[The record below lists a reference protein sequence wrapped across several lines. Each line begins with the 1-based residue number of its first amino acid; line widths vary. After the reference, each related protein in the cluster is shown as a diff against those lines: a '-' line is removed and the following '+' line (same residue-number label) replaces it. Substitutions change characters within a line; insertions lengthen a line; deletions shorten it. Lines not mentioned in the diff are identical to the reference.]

1 MNQTADRNDPSALD
15 AEGELARLGVQVE
28 TMRALLVRLTQDVVF
43 RGSRLDQTQ
52 ATALAEVNEQ
62 LVLAALTS
70 QADGEAAAQAL
81 EDAGQSTRAAAL
93 AEVNEQLV
101 LAALA
106 SQADAEAA
114 AQALQDAV
122 QSAEVD
128 ALTQLPNR
136 TTLLDRF
143 AQALAN
149 ARRHDARFALLFL
162 GLDNFKPLNDAYGH
176 AFGARVLRLV
186 ADRLVSAVRRVDTV
200 SRHGGDEFLVLLAE
214 LNQPGDA
221 RTVAEKLIEALGAPA
236 ELDGH
241 VVSLTASVGIAICPD
256 DGDDFD
262 TLVARA
268 DAAMYE
274 TKRQCAGGITFHGK
288 APVVEPGLEARPGA
302 ARHPPARTGAGA
314 VTDAERR
321 LVDLREA
328 NEHLVLA
335 ALTARELHTAAER
348 VRQRHTAF
356 LAAVADELRN
366 PMAPIRIAA
375 AMLGGLPTDE
385 HLLPRVQ
392 GIVDQQLTQMSRLLG
407 ELVDASAVD
416 TGGLA
421 LDRRPID
428 MAQVIDAAV
437 AVCRPAMDERG
448 QRFEFHRPPGA
459 LQVQGDAVR
468 LEQIVSNLLD
478 NASKHTY
485 DGGRISL
492 AVAVTADSVALTVSD
507 DGIGITPQMLPYVF
521 EPFVQD
527 IHALGFHG
535 VGLGI
540 GLTVVRA
547 LVRAHDGDLVAHS
560 AGAGRGSQ
568 FVVTLPLAASG
579 LIARAVGAASVDAD
593 LGQ

>member
-1 MNQTADRNDPSALD
+1 MNQTPDPTGHAVAD
-15 AEGELARLGVQVE
+15 AEDELARLGVQVDA
-28 TMRALLVRLTQDVVF
+28 MRALLVRLTQDAV
-43 RGSRLDQTQ
+43 RAGRCLGQSRPPGLV
-52 ATALAEVNEQ
+52 EVNEQ

-70 QADGEAAAQAL
+70 QAD
-81 EDAGQSTRAAAL
+81 
-93 AEVNEQLV
+93 AEV
-101 LAALA
+101 
-106 SQADAEAA
+106 A

-122 QSAEVD
+122 QSAELD
-128 ALTQLPNR
+128 ALTQLANR
-136 TTLLDRF
+136 TTLLGRF

-149 ARRHDARFALLFL
+149 ARRHGVWFALLFL
-162 GLDNFKPLNDAYGH
+162 DLDKFKQFNDAYGH
-176 AFGARVLRLV
+176 AFGDRVLRLV
-186 ADRLVSAVRRVDTV
+186 ADRLVSAVRREDTV
-200 SRHGGDEFLVLLAE
+200 SRYGGDEFLVLLAE
-214 LNQPGDA
+214 LNRPGDA

-241 VVSLTASVGIAICPD
+241 VVGLSACVGIAIYPE

-274 TKRQCAGGITFHGK
+274 TKRQRAGGVAFRGK
-288 APVVEPGLEARPGA
+288 APRDGPGLEAQPSAAMHQPG
-302 ARHPPARTGAGA
+302 REGAGA
-314 VTDAERR
+314 SADLERR

-335 ALTARELHTAAER
+335 ALTARELQTAAER
-348 VRQRHTAF
+348 ARQRHTAF

-366 PMAPIRIAA
+366 RMAPIRIAA

-385 HLLPRVQ
+385 PLLPRVQ
-392 GIVDQQLTQMSRLLG
+392 GIVEQQLTQMSRLLG
-407 ELVDASAVD
+407 ELVDASNVD
-416 TGGLA
+416 TGGLG
-421 LDRRPID
+421 LERRPVD
-428 MAQVIDAAV
+428 MGHVIDAAV
-437 AVCRPAMDERG
+437 AACRPAMDERG
-448 QRFEFHRPPGA
+448 QRFEWHRPPGA
-459 LQVQGDAVR
+459 IEMQGDAVR

-492 AVAVTADSVALTVSD
+492 SVVLTADSMALTVSD

-527 IHALGFHG
+527 THALGFHG

-540 GLTVVRA
+540 GLTVARA
-547 LVRAHDGDLVAHS
+547 LVRAHGGDLVAHS

-568 FVVTLPLAASG
+568 FVVTLPLAASSP
-579 LIARAVGAASVDAD
+579 IAQAAGAACGDAGP
-593 LGQ
+593 GQ

>member
-1 MNQTADRNDPSALD
+1 VNQDPDPNDQSVTD
-15 AEGELARLGVQVE
+15 AEDNLARLGVQVE
-28 TMRALLVRLTQDVVF
+28 AMRALLVRLARDVLSAE
-43 RGSRLDQTQ
+43 SRLDQSQ
-52 ATALAEVNEQ
+52 AAGLVEVNEK
-62 LVLAALTS
+62 LVLAALT
-70 QADGEAAAQAL
+70 
-81 EDAGQSTRAAAL
+81 
-93 AEVNEQLV
+93 
-101 LAALA
+101 

-114 AQALQDAV
+114 AQALQDTM
-122 QSAEVD
+122 QSAALD
-128 ALTQLPNR
+128 ALTQLANR

-149 ARRHDARFALLFL
+149 ARRHGAWLALLFL
-162 GLDNFKPLNDAYGH
+162 DLDNFKQINDAHGH
-176 AFGARVLRLV
+176 TFGDRVLRLV
-186 ADRLVSAVRRVDTV
+186 ADRLVSAVRSADTV
-200 SRHGGDEFLVLLAE
+200 SRYGGDEFLVLIAE

-221 RTVAEKLIEALGAPA
+221 QTVAEKLIEALGAPA

-241 VVSLTASVGIAICPD
+241 VVGLTASVGIAIYPD

-274 TKRQCAGGITFHGK
+274 TKRQRAGGVAFQGK
-288 APVVEPGLEARPGA
+288 APVEGPGLDTQRDPAMHQPG
-302 ARHPPARTGAGA
+302 RKGAGA
-314 VTDAERR
+314 AADAERR

-335 ALTARELHTAAER
+335 ALTARELQTAAER
-348 VRQRHTAF
+348 ARQRHTAF

-366 PMAPIRIAA
+366 PMAPIRIAS

-385 HLLPRVQ
+385 RLLLRVQ
-392 GIVDQQLTQMSRLLG
+392 GIVEQQLTQMSRLLG
-407 ELVDASAVD
+407 ELVDSSHLE

-421 LDRRPID
+421 LEPRPLD

-437 AVCRPAMDERG
+437 AACRPTMDERG
-448 QRFEFHRPPGA
+448 QQFESHRPPGA
-459 LQVQGDAVR
+459 LAMQGDAAR
-468 LEQIVSNLLD
+468 LQQIVSNLLD
-478 NASKHTY
+478 NASKHTH

-492 AVAVTADSVALTVSD
+492 SVVVTANSMALTVSD

-527 IHALGFHG
+527 TQALGFRG

-547 LVRAHDGDLVAHS
+547 LVRAHGGDLVAHS

-579 LIARAVGAASVDAD
+579 PIAQVAGDASGDAGP
-593 LGQ
+593 GQ

>member
-1 MNQTADRNDPSALD
+1 
-15 AEGELARLGVQVE
+15 
-28 TMRALLVRLTQDVVF
+28 MRALLVRLTQDVVCAE
-43 RGSRLDQTQ
+43 SRLDQTQ
-52 ATALAEVNEQ
+52 AAGLAEVNEQ

-70 QADGEAAAQAL
+70 QAD
-81 EDAGQSTRAAAL
+81 
-93 AEVNEQLV
+93 AEVT
-101 LAALA
+101 
-106 SQADAEAA
+106 
-114 AQALQDAV
+114 AQALQEAV
-122 QSAEVD
+122 QSAELD

-149 ARRHDARFALLFL
+149 ATRHDARFALLFL
-162 GLDNFKPLNDAYGH
+162 DLDNFKQINDAYGH
-176 AFGARVLRLV
+176 AFGDRVLRLV

-221 RTVAEKLIEALGAPA
+221 QTVAEKLIEALGAPA

-241 VVSLTASVGIAICPD
+241 VVSLMASVGIAIYPD

-262 TLVARA
+262 TLAARA

-274 TKRQCAGGITFHGK
+274 TKRQYAGGVAFHGK
-288 APVVEPGLEARPGA
+288 APVAGPGLDAQPGA
-302 ARHPPARTGAGA
+302 ALQQPARKGAGA
-314 VTDAERR
+314 AADPERR

-328 NEHLVLA
+328 NEHLVLV
-335 ALTARELHTAAER
+335 ALSARELQTAAER
-348 VRQRHTAF
+348 ARQRHTAF

-366 PMAPIRIAA
+366 PMAPIRIAS

-385 HLLPRVQ
+385 RLLPRVQ
-392 GIVDQQLTQMSRLLG
+392 GLVEQQMTQMSRLVG

-421 LDRRPID
+421 LDRRPVNLV
-428 MAQVIDAAV
+428 QVIDAAV
-437 AVCRPAMDERG
+437 AFCRPAMDERR

-459 LQVQGDAVR
+459 LQMQGDAVR

-485 DGGRISL
+485 DGGRIRLS
-492 AVAVTADSVALTVSD
+492 VVVTADSLALTVSD

-527 IHALGFHG
+527 TRALGFHG

-560 AGAGRGSQ
+560 AGAGRGSK

-579 LIARAVGAASVDAD
+579 PITQAAGAVSGAA
-593 LGQ
+593 GPGR

>member
-1 MNQTADRNDPSALD
+1 VNQDPDPNDQSVTD
-15 AEGELARLGVQVE
+15 AEDNLARLGVQVE
-28 TMRALLVRLTQDVVF
+28 AMRALLVRLARDVLSAE
-43 RGSRLDQTQ
+43 SRLDQSQ
-52 ATALAEVNEQ
+52 AAGLVEVNEK
-62 LVLAALTS
+62 LVLAALT
-70 QADGEAAAQAL
+70 
-81 EDAGQSTRAAAL
+81 
-93 AEVNEQLV
+93 
-101 LAALA
+101 

-114 AQALQDAV
+114 AQALQDTM
-122 QSAEVD
+122 QSAALD
-128 ALTQLPNR
+128 ALTQLANR

-149 ARRHDARFALLFL
+149 ARRHGAWLALLFL
-162 GLDNFKPLNDAYGH
+162 DLDNFKQINDAHGH
-176 AFGARVLRLV
+176 TFGDRVLRLV
-186 ADRLVSAVRRVDTV
+186 ADRLVSAVRSADTV
-200 SRHGGDEFLVLLAE
+200 SRYGGDEFLVLIAE

-221 RTVAEKLIEALGAPA
+221 QTVAEKLIEALGAPA

-241 VVSLTASVGIAICPD
+241 VVGLTASVGIAIYPD

-274 TKRQCAGGITFHGK
+274 TKRQRAGGVAFQGK
-288 APVVEPGLEARPGA
+288 APVEGPGLDTQRDPAMHQPG
-302 ARHPPARTGAGA
+302 RKGAGA
-314 VTDAERR
+314 AADAERR

-328 NEHLVLA
+328 NEHLVLS
-335 ALTARELHTAAER
+335 ALTARELQTAAER
-348 VRQRHTAF
+348 ARQRHTAF

-366 PMAPIRIAA
+366 PMAPIRIAS

-385 HLLPRVQ
+385 RLLLRVQ
-392 GIVDQQLTQMSRLLG
+392 GIVEQQLTQMSRLLG
-407 ELVDASAVD
+407 ELVDSSHLE

-421 LDRRPID
+421 LEPRPLD

-437 AVCRPAMDERG
+437 AACRPTMDERG
-448 QRFEFHRPPGA
+448 QQFESHRPPG
-459 LQVQGDAVR
+459 VIEIQGDPAR
-468 LEQIVSNLLD
+468 LQQIVSNLLD
-478 NASKHTY
+478 NASKHTH

-492 AVAVTADSVALTVSD
+492 SVVVTANSMALTVSD

-527 IHALGFHG
+527 TQALGFRG

-547 LVRAHDGDLVAHS
+547 LVRAHGGDLVAHS

-579 LIARAVGAASVDAD
+579 PIAQVAGDASGDAGP
-593 LGQ
+593 GQ

>member
-1 MNQTADRNDPSALD
+1 MNQDPDPNDQSVTD
-15 AEGELARLGVQVE
+15 AEDNLARLGVQVE
-28 TMRALLVRLTQDVVF
+28 AMRALLVRLARDVLSAE
-43 RGSRLDQTQ
+43 SRLDQSQ
-52 ATALAEVNEQ
+52 AAGLVEVNEK

-70 QADGEAAAQAL
+70 QAD
-81 EDAGQSTRAAAL
+81 
-93 AEVNEQLV
+93 
-101 LAALA
+101 
-106 SQADAEAA
+106 AEAT
-114 AQALQDAV
+114 AQALQDTM
-122 QSAEVD
+122 QSAALD
-128 ALTQLPNR
+128 ALTQLANR

-149 ARRHDARFALLFL
+149 ARRHGAWLALLFL
-162 GLDNFKPLNDAYGH
+162 DLDNFKQINDAHGH
-176 AFGARVLRLV
+176 TFGDRVLRLV
-186 ADRLVSAVRRVDTV
+186 ADRLVSAVRSADTV
-200 SRHGGDEFLVLLAE
+200 SRYGGDEFLVLLAE
-214 LNQPGDA
+214 LSQPGDA

-241 VVSLTASVGIAICPD
+241 VVGLTASVGIAIYPD

-274 TKRQCAGGITFHGK
+274 TKRQRAGGVAFQGK
-288 APVVEPGLEARPGA
+288 APVEGPGLDTQRDPAMHQPG
-302 ARHPPARTGAGA
+302 RKGAGA
-314 VTDAERR
+314 AADAERR

-328 NEHLVLA
+328 NEHLVLS
-335 ALTARELHTAAER
+335 ALTARELQTAAER
-348 VRQRHTAF
+348 ARQRHTAF

-366 PMAPIRIAA
+366 PMAPIRIAS

-385 HLLPRVQ
+385 RLLLRVQ
-392 GIVDQQLTQMSRLLG
+392 GIVEQQLTQMSRLLG
-407 ELVDASAVD
+407 ELVDSSHLE

-421 LDRRPID
+421 LEPRPLD

-437 AVCRPAMDERG
+437 AACRPTMDERG
-448 QRFEFHRPPGA
+448 QQFESHRPPGA
-459 LQVQGDAVR
+459 LAMQGDAAR
-468 LEQIVSNLLD
+468 LQQIVSNLLD
-478 NASKHTY
+478 NASKHTH

-492 AVAVTADSVALTVSD
+492 SVVVTANSMALTVSD

-527 IHALGFHG
+527 TQALGFRG

-547 LVRAHDGDLVAHS
+547 LVRAHGGDLVAHS

-579 LIARAVGAASVDAD
+579 PIAQVAGDASGDAGP
-593 LGQ
+593 GQ

>member
-1 MNQTADRNDPSALD
+1 MNRTPDPTDQAAAD
-15 AEGELARLGVQVE
+15 AEGDLARLGLQVDA
-28 TMRALLVRLTQDVVF
+28 MRALLVRLTQDAV
-43 RGSRLDQTQ
+43 RAERRLEQSQ
-52 ATALAEVNEQ
+52 AAGLVEVNEQ
-62 LVLAALTS
+62 LVLAALT
-70 QADGEAAAQAL
+70 
-81 EDAGQSTRAAAL
+81 
-93 AEVNEQLV
+93 
-101 LAALA
+101 

-122 QSAEVD
+122 QSAELD
-128 ALTQLPNR
+128 ALTQLANR

-143 AQALAN
+143 GQALAN
-149 ARRHDARFALLFL
+149 ARRHGARFALLFL
-162 GLDNFKPLNDAYGH
+162 DLDNFKQLNDAYGH
-176 AFGARVLRLV
+176 AFGDRALRLV
-186 ADRLVSAVRRVDTV
+186 ADRLVAAVRTVDTV
-200 SRHGGDEFLVLLAE
+200 SRYGGDEFLVLLAE

-221 RTVAEKLIEALGAPA
+221 ETVAEKLIEALGAPA

-241 VVSLTASVGIAICPD
+241 VVSLSASVGIAIYPD

-274 TKRQCAGGITFHGK
+274 AKRHRAGGVAFHGK
-288 APVVEPGLEARPGA
+288 LPVEGPGLDAQPGA
-302 ARHPPARTGAGA
+302 AMHRPARKGARVA
-314 VTDAERR
+314 ADPVRR

-335 ALTARELHTAAER
+335 ALTARELQTAAER
-348 VRQRHTAF
+348 ARQRHTAF

-385 HLLPRVQ
+385 QLLPRVQ
-392 GIVDQQLTQMSRLLG
+392 GIVEQQLTQMSRLLG
-407 ELVDASAVD
+407 ELVDASHVD
-416 TGGLA
+416 AGGLT
-421 LDRRPID
+421 LERGTVD
-428 MAQVIDAAV
+428 MAHVIDAAV
-437 AVCRPAMDERG
+437 AASRPAMDERG
-448 QRFEFHRPPGA
+448 QRFESHRPRGA
-459 LQVQGDAVR
+459 LSMQGDAAR

-478 NASKHTY
+478 NASKHTH

-492 AVAVTADSVALTVSD
+492 SVVVTADSLALTVSD
-507 DGIGITPQMLPYVF
+507 DGIGITPQMLPSIF

-527 IHALGFHG
+527 THALGFHG

-547 LVRAHDGDLVAHS
+547 LVRAHGGDLVAHS

-568 FVVTLPLAASG
+568 FVVTLPLAASSP
-579 LIARAVGAASVDAD
+579 IAQGPGAASGDAGP
-593 LGQ
+593 GQ

>member
-1 MNQTADRNDPSALD
+1 VNPIPGINDQSAAA
-15 AEGELARLGVQVE
+15 AESELARLGVQVE
-28 TMRALLVRLTQDVVF
+28 AMRALLVRLTQDVVCAEK
-43 RGSRLDQTQ
+43 RLDQTQ
-52 ATALAEVNEQ
+52 A
-62 LVLAALTS
+62 
-70 QADGEAAAQAL
+70 
-81 EDAGQSTRAAAL
+81 AGL

-106 SQADAEAA
+106 SQSDAEVA

-122 QSAEVD
+122 QSAELD

-149 ARRHDARFALLFL
+149 ARRHGARFGLLFL
-162 GLDNFKPLNDAYGH
+162 DLDNFKQINDAYGH
-176 AFGARVLRLV
+176 AFGDRVLRLA

-214 LNQPGDA
+214 LTQPSDA
-221 RTVAEKLIEALGAPA
+221 QTVAEKLIEALGAPA

-241 VVSLTASVGIAICPD
+241 VISLTASLGIAIFPV

-262 TLVARA
+262 TLTARA

-274 TKRQCAGGITFHGK
+274 TKRQRAGGVAFHGK
-288 APVVEPGLEARPGA
+288 APVAGPGLDPQSGA
-302 ARHPPARTGAGA
+302 ARHPSARKGAGA
-314 VTDAERR
+314 AADAERR

-335 ALTARELHTAAER
+335 ALTARELQTAAER
-348 VRQRHTAF
+348 ARQRHTAF

-385 HLLPRVQ
+385 RLLPRVQ
-392 GIVDQQLTQMSRLLG
+392 GIVEQQMTQMSRLVG

-421 LDRRPID
+421 LDRRPVD

-437 AVCRPAMDERG
+437 AACRPAMDERG
-448 QRFEFHRPPGA
+448 QRFKSHRPPGPIEM
-459 LQVQGDAVR
+459 QGDAVR

-478 NASKHTY
+478 NASKHSY

-492 AVAVTADSVALTVSD
+492 SVVVTADSMALTVSD

-547 LVRAHDGDLVAHS
+547 LVRAHGGDLVAHS

-568 FVVTLPLAASG
+568 FVVTLPVAARGPIAQVAGAASG
-579 LIARAVGAASVDAD
+579 DVGA
-593 LGQ
+593 GR

>member
-1 MNQTADRNDPSALD
+1 MNQTPDPTGQSAAD
-15 AEGELARLGVQVE
+15 AEGELARLGLQVDA
-28 TMRALLVRLTQDVVF
+28 MRALLVRLTQDAV
-43 RGSRLDQTQ
+43 RAERRLDQSQ
-52 ATALAEVNEQ
+52 AAALTEVNEQ
-62 LVLAALTS
+62 LVLAALT
-70 QADGEAAAQAL
+70 
-81 EDAGQSTRAAAL
+81 
-93 AEVNEQLV
+93 N
-101 LAALA
+101 
-106 SQADAEAA
+106 QADAETA
-114 AQALQDAV
+114 AQAQQDAV
-122 QSAEVD
+122 RSAELD
-128 ALTQLPNR
+128 ALTQVANR
-136 TTLLDRF
+136 TTLLGRF
-143 AQALAN
+143 GQALTN
-149 ARRHDARFALLFL
+149 ARRHGTWFALLFL
-162 GLDNFKPLNDAYGH
+162 DLDNFKQLNDAYGH
-176 AFGARVLRLV
+176 AFGDRVLRLV

-200 SRHGGDEFLVLLAE
+200 SRHGGDEFLVLLAD
-214 LNQPGDA
+214 LNQPGEA
-221 RTVAEKLIEALGAPA
+221 QMIAEKLVEALDAPA

-241 VVSLTASVGIAICPD
+241 VVSLSASVGIAIYPD

-274 TKRQCAGGITFHGK
+274 AKRQSAGGVALHGK
-288 APVVEPGLEARPGA
+288 TPGDGPGLDAQQGA
-302 ARHPPARTGAGA
+302 AMHRHAPKGAGA
-314 VTDAERR
+314 AADPQRR
-321 LVDLREA
+321 LADLREA

-335 ALTARELHTAAER
+335 ALTARELQTAAER
-348 VRQRHTAF
+348 ARQRHTAF

-385 HLLPRVQ
+385 QLLPRVQ
-392 GIVDQQLTQMSRLLG
+392 GIVEHQLTQMSRLLG
-407 ELVDASAVD
+407 ELVDASNVD

-421 LDRRPID
+421 LERRPVD
-428 MAQVIDAAV
+428 MGHVIDAAV

-448 QRFEFHRPPGA
+448 QRFEVHLP
-459 LQVQGDAVR
+459 LSTIEMQGDAVR
-468 LEQIVSNLLD
+468 LQQVVCNLLD

-492 AVAVTADSVALTVSD
+492 AVVVTADSMTLTVSD

-527 IHALGFHG
+527 THALGFHG

-547 LVRAHDGDLVAHS
+547 LVRAHGGDLVAHS

-579 LIARAVGAASVDAD
+579 PIAQTAGAASRDA
-593 LGQ
+593 GPGH

>member
-1 MNQTADRNDPSALD
+1 MNQTPDPADQTVAD
-15 AEGELARLGVQVE
+15 AEDELARLGLQVDA
-28 TMRALLVRLTQDVVF
+28 MRALLVRLTQDVVCAE
-43 RGSRLDQTQ
+43 RRLDQSQ
-52 ATALAEVNEQ
+52 AAGLVEVNEQ

-70 QADGEAAAQAL
+70 QAD
-81 EDAGQSTRAAAL
+81 
-93 AEVNEQLV
+93 AEG
-101 LAALA
+101 
-106 SQADAEAA
+106 A

-122 QSAEVD
+122 QSAELD
-128 ALTQLPNR
+128 ALTQLANR

-143 AQALAN
+143 GQALAN
-149 ARRHDARFALLFL
+149 ARRHGAWFALLFL
-162 GLDNFKPLNDAYGH
+162 DLDNFKQLNDAYGH
-176 AFGARVLRLV
+176 AFGDRVLRLV

-214 LNQPGDA
+214 LNHPGDA
-221 RTVAEKLIEALGAPA
+221 QTVAEKLIEALGAPA

-241 VVSLTASVGIAICPD
+241 VVSLTASVGIAIYPD

-268 DAAMYE
+268 DAAMYK
-274 TKRQCAGGITFHGK
+274 TKRQRAGGVAFHGK
-288 APVVEPGLEARPGA
+288 APVEGPGLDAQPGTA
-302 ARHPPARTGAGA
+302 MHQPARKGAGVA
-314 VTDAERR
+314 DDPERR

-335 ALTARELHTAAER
+335 ALTARELQTAAER
-348 VRQRHTAF
+348 ARQRHTVF

-385 HLLPRVQ
+385 QLLPRVQ
-392 GIVDQQLTQMSRLLG
+392 GIVEQQLTQMSRLLG
-407 ELVDASAVD
+407 ELVDASNVD

-421 LDRRPID
+421 LERRPVD
-428 MAQVIDAAV
+428 MGHVIDAAV
-437 AVCRPAMDERG
+437 AASRPAMDERG
-448 QRFEFHRPPGA
+448 QRFESHRPPGA
-459 LQVQGDAVR
+459 LEMQGDAVR
-468 LEQIVSNLLD
+468 LEQVVSNLLD

-492 AVAVTADSVALTVSD
+492 SVVVTADSLALTVSD

-527 IHALGFHG
+527 THALGFHG

-547 LVRAHDGDLVAHS
+547 LVRAHGGDLVAHS

-579 LIARAVGAASVDAD
+579 PIAQAAGAASGDAGP
-593 LGQ
+593 GQ

>member
-1 MNQTADRNDPSALD
+1 VNQTPDPTDESVTD
-15 AEGELARLGVQVE
+15 AEGKLARLGVQVDA
-28 TMRALLVRLTQDVVF
+28 MRALLARLTQDAV
-43 RGSRLDQTQ
+43 RAGRRLDQSQ
-52 ATALAEVNEQ
+52 APGLVDVNEQ
-62 LVLAALTS
+62 LVLAALT
-70 QADGEAAAQAL
+70 
-81 EDAGQSTRAAAL
+81 
-93 AEVNEQLV
+93 
-101 LAALA
+101 

-122 QSAEVD
+122 QSAELD
-128 ALTQLPNR
+128 ALTQLANR
-136 TTLLDRF
+136 TTLRHRF
-143 AQALAN
+143 GQALAN
-149 ARRHDARFALLFL
+149 AQRHGAWLALLFL
-162 GLDNFKPLNDAYGH
+162 DLDNFKQINDAYGH
-176 AFGARVLRLV
+176 AFGDRVLRLV
-186 ADRLVSAVRRVDTV
+186 ADRLVSAVRGVDTV

-221 RTVAEKLIEALGAPA
+221 WTVAETLIEALAAPA

-241 VVSLTASVGIAICPD
+241 VVGLTASIGIAIYPD

-262 TLVARA
+262 SLVARA

-274 TKRQCAGGITFHGK
+274 AKRQRAGGVAFYGK
-288 APVVEPGLEARPGA
+288 APGDGPGLDAQPGA
-302 ARHPPARTGAGA
+302 AMHQPARKDAGA
-314 VTDAERR
+314 VADPEHR

-335 ALTARELHTAAER
+335 ALTARELQTAAER
-348 VRQRHTAF
+348 AQQRHTAF

-385 HLLPRVQ
+385 PLLPRVQ
-392 GIVDQQLTQMSRLLG
+392 DIVEQQLTQMSRLLG
-407 ELVDASAVD
+407 ELVDASNVD
-416 TGGLA
+416 TGGLGPE
-421 LDRRPID
+421 RRPVD
-428 MAQVIDAAV
+428 MGHVIDAAV
-437 AVCRPAMDERG
+437 AACRPAMDERG
-448 QRFEFHRPPGA
+448 QRFEWHRPPGA
-459 LQVQGDAVR
+459 IEMQGDAAR
-468 LEQIVSNLLD
+468 LQQIVSNLLD

-492 AVAVTADSVALTVSD
+492 SAVVTADSMALTVSD

-527 IHALGFHG
+527 TRTLGFHG

-547 LVRAHDGDLVAHS
+547 LAQAHGGDLVAHS

-568 FVVTLPLAASG
+568 FVVTLPLAASSP
-579 LIARAVGAASVDAD
+579 IAQAAGAASVAA
-593 LGQ
+593 GPGH

>member
-1 MNQTADRNDPSALD
+1 MNQDPDPNDQSVKD
-15 AEGELARLGVQVE
+15 AEGKLARLGVQVE
-28 TMRALLVRLTQDVVF
+28 AMRALLVRLTQDVL
-43 RGSRLDQTQ
+43 SAESLDQSQ
-52 ATALAEVNEQ
+52 AAGLVEVNEE
-62 LVLAALTS
+62 LVLAALT
-70 QADGEAAAQAL
+70 
-81 EDAGQSTRAAAL
+81 
-93 AEVNEQLV
+93 
-101 LAALA
+101 

-114 AQALQDAV
+114 AQALQDTM
-122 QSAEVD
+122 QSAGLD
-128 ALTQLPNR
+128 ALTELANR

-149 ARRHDARFALLFL
+149 ARRHGAWLALLFL
-162 GLDNFKPLNDAYGH
+162 DLDDFKQLNDAHGH
-176 AFGARVLRLV
+176 RFGDRVLRLV
-186 ADRLVSAVRRVDTV
+186 ADRLISAVRSADTV
-200 SRHGGDEFLVLLAE
+200 SRYGGDEFLVLLAE
-214 LNQPGDA
+214 LNQPEDA
-221 RTVAEKLIEALGAPA
+221 QTVAEKLIEALGAPA

-241 VVSLTASVGIAICPD
+241 VVSLTASVGIAIYPD

-274 TKRQCAGGITFHGK
+274 TKRQRAGGVAFHGK
-288 APVVEPGLEARPGA
+288 VPVEGPGLDAQPDA
-302 ARHPPARTGAGA
+302 AKHQPARNVAGMA
-314 VTDAERR
+314 VDPERR

-335 ALTARELHTAAER
+335 ALTARELQTAAER
-348 VRQRHTAF
+348 ARQRHAAF

-366 PMAPIRIAA
+366 PMAPIRIAS

-385 HLLPRVQ
+385 RLLPRVQ
-392 GIVDQQLTQMSRLLG
+392 GIVEQQLTQMSRLLG
-407 ELVDASAVD
+407 ELVDASHVEI
-416 TGGLA
+416 GGLA
-421 LDRRPID
+421 LERRPLD
-428 MAQVIDAAV
+428 MAEVIDAAV
-437 AVCRPAMDERG
+437 AACRPAIDERG
-448 QRFEFHRPPGA
+448 QRFESHRPPGA
-459 LQVQGDAVR
+459 LAMQGDPVR
-468 LEQIVSNLLD
+468 LQQIVSNLLD

-492 AVAVTADSVALTVSD
+492 SVAMTTHSLTLTVAD

-527 IHALGFHG
+527 THALGFRG

-547 LVRAHDGDLVAHS
+547 LVRAHGGDLVAHS

-579 LIARAVGAASVDAD
+579 PIAQAAGATSGDSGP
-593 LGQ
+593 GQ

>member
-1 MNQTADRNDPSALD
+1 VNPTPDPNDPSVAD
-15 AEGELARLGVQVE
+15 AEGELARLGVQVDA
-28 TMRALLVRLTQDVVF
+28 MRALLVRLTQDVVCAEA
-43 RGSRLDQTQ
+43 RLDQTQ
-52 ATALAEVNEQ
+52 A
-62 LVLAALTS
+62 
-70 QADGEAAAQAL
+70 
-81 EDAGQSTRAAAL
+81 AAL
-93 AEVNEQLV
+93 AEANEQLI

-106 SQADAEAA
+106 NQADAEAA

-122 QSAEVD
+122 QSAELD

-149 ARRHDARFALLFL
+149 ARRHGARLALLFVD
-162 GLDNFKPLNDAYGH
+162 LDDFKQVNDAHGH
-176 AFGARVLRLV
+176 AFGDRVLRLV

-200 SRHGGDEFLVLLAE
+200 SRHGGDEFLVLLTE
-214 LNQPGDA
+214 LTQPGDA
-221 RTVAEKLIEALGAPA
+221 QTVAEKVIEALGAPA
-236 ELDGH
+236 DLDGH
-241 VVSLTASVGIAICPD
+241 VVSLTASVGIAIFPD

-274 TKRQCAGGITFHGK
+274 TKRQSAGGIAFHGE
-288 APVVEPGLEARPGA
+288 APVAVPGLAAQPGA
-302 ARHPPARTGAGA
+302 ATHRPARKDAGVA
-314 VTDAERR
+314 ADPERR
-321 LVDLREA
+321 LSDLREA

-335 ALTARELHTAAER
+335 VLTAKELQTAAEQA
-348 VRQRHTAF
+348 RQRQAAF

-366 PMAPIRIAA
+366 PMAPIRIAS

-385 HLLPRVQ
+385 QLLPRVKD
-392 GIVDQQLTQMSRLLG
+392 IVERQLTQMSRLVG

-416 TGGLA
+416 TGGWA
-421 LDRRPID
+421 LDRRPVD

-437 AVCRPAMDERG
+437 AACRPAMDERR
-448 QRFEFHRPPGA
+448 QRFESHRPPGA
-459 LQVQGDAVR
+459 IEMQGDAVR
-468 LEQIVSNLLD
+468 LQQIVSNLLD
-478 NASKHTY
+478 NASKHTH

-492 AVAVTADSVALTVSD
+492 SVVLTADSLVLTVSD

-527 IHALGFHG
+527 THALGFHG

-547 LVRAHDGDLVAHS
+547 LVRAHDGDLVADS

-568 FVVTLPLAASG
+568 FVVTLPLAGSGATTQVAGPASG
-579 LIARAVGAASVDAD
+579 DAGVG
-593 LGQ
+593 Q

>member
-1 MNQTADRNDPSALD
+1 MNPTPNPSGQSVAD
-15 AEGELARLGVQVE
+15 AEVELAGLGVQVE
-28 TMRALLVRLTQDVVF
+28 AMRALLVRLAQDVVCAQ
-43 RGSRLDQTQ
+43 RRLDQSQ
-52 ATALAEVNEQ
+52 TAGLAKVNEH

-70 QADGEAAAQAL
+70 QADVEVATQVLDEATQSAQAAALVEVNEHLVVAALTSQADAEEAAQAL
-81 EDAGQSTRAAAL
+81 EELARSTAL
-93 AEVNEQLV
+93 
-101 LAALA
+101 
-106 SQADAEAA
+106 DP
-114 AQALQDAV
+114 
-122 QSAEVD
+122 
-128 ALTQLPNR
+128 LTQLPNR
-136 TTLLDRF
+136 ATLLDRF
-143 AQALAN
+143 AQVLAN
-149 ARRHDARFALLFL
+149 ARRHGGRFALLL
-162 GLDNFKPLNDAYGH
+162 LDLDDFKQVNDAHGH
-176 AFGARVLRLV
+176 LFGDRVLRLV
-186 ADRLVSAVRRVDTV
+186 ADRLVSAVRKVDTV

-221 RTVAEKLIEALGAPA
+221 QAVAGKLIEALGAPA

-241 VVSLTASVGIAICPD
+241 VVSLTASVGIALYPD

-274 TKRQCAGGITFHGK
+274 TKRQRAGGMAFHGQ
-288 APVVEPGLEARPGA
+288 APVAGPGLDARPGA
-302 ARHPPARTGAGA
+302 ALHQPARKGEGAA
-314 VTDAERR
+314 ADPERR

-335 ALTARELHTAAER
+335 ALTAGELHVAAER
-348 VRQRHTAF
+348 ARQRQTAF

-385 HLLPRVQ
+385 RLLPRVQ
-392 GIVDQQLTQMSRLLG
+392 AIVEQQMMQMSRLVG

-421 LDRRPID
+421 LDLRPVD
-428 MAQVIDAAV
+428 MAQVIDSAV
-437 AVCRPAMDERG
+437 ALCRPAMDERG
-448 QRFEFHRPPGA
+448 QRFELHRPLGG

-485 DGGRISL
+485 DGGRIRLS
-492 AVAVTADSVALTVSD
+492 VVVTADSLTLTVSD

-547 LVRAHDGDLVAHS
+547 LVRAHGGDLVAHS

-568 FVVTLPLAASG
+568 FVVTLPLAASSP
-579 LIARAVGAASVDAD
+579 IEQAAGPASGDA
-593 LGQ
+593 GPGR